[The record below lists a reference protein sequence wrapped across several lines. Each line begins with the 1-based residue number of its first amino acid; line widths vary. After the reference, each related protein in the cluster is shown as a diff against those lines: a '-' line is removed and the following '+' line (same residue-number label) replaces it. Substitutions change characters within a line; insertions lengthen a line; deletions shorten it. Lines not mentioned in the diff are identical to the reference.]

1 MGTDY
6 KIGNCKTIGELKSDL
21 EKIIKD
27 LPDDQKLEIFEVQ
40 VFPVCAPVAAPPD
53 AGAV

>member
-40 VFPVCAPVAAPPD
+40 VHDGCFGYTLKD
-53 AGAV
+53 GINQ